1 MVVELSGAVKD
12 PKDIRKDQEV
22 KDKMARDIFVNKK
35 VTREDKYTS
44 KSKFSQSD
52 IRWEQFKI
60 VIWLLLGY
68 AYFHFIAMGWTL

>member
-1 MVVELSGAVKD
+1 
-12 PKDIRKDQEV
+12 
-22 KDKMARDIFVNKK
+22 MARNWLGNKK
-35 VTREDKYTS
+35 ITREDRYTS
-44 KSKFSQSD
+44 KSKYTEAD